1 MKFEKGM
8 RARYRNDEGIIS
20 FVDSQ
25 CITLCVRVFPGQ
37 RVRNVCI
44 VIPNFNFDE
53 VELLD

>member
-44 VIPNFNFDE
+44 VISNFNFDE